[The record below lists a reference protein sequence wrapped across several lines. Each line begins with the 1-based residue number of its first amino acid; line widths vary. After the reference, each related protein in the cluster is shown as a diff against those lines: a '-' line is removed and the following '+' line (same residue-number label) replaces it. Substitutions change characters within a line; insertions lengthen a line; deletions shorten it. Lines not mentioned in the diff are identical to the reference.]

1 MFFNK
6 KRPFQ
11 RVDYILIL
19 ITMLLVAYG
28 LVILKSAT
36 NSYESQ
42 MVYVRGQFFATL
54 LGVIAMILLMFTPP
68 VIYKKMDFI
77 IYAISIGLLVY
88 TLLKGESQYIS
99 KSWVTIAG
107 YTFQPS
113 EFVKVGLIM
122 SIASFMERFKERFNR
137 LPVLLF
143 LIALSMLPV
152 ALVLMQPD
160 NGTALVMIGMLA
172 VMFFIG
178 GIGYKYIL
186 SALAMLVVAVPV
198 FWFRLPDYA
207 RNRIFDFLEPERDL
221 LGSGLQAYMGKI
233 SIGSGKFW
241 GRGLFEGVQN
251 NSNYIP
257 IKHSDF
263 IFAVIGEELGFMGG
277 FLLILLYALLIIR
290 MIVIAKN
297 SDYFSRIVIS
307 GVVALFFI
315 HIWENIGMNMNL
327 MPITGIPL
335 PFVSHGGTFQLANL
349 ICIGLVLG
357 IKYNS
362 KIEIEVPGAHIDNL
376 LSGR

>member
-54 LGVIAMILLMFTPP
+54 LGVITMILLMFTPP
-68 VIYKKMDFI
+68 VVYKKMDFI

-198 FWFRLPDYA
+198 FWFRLPVRKKSYLRLFRTRTRFA
-207 RNRIFDFLEPERDL
+207 WQRPT
-221 LGSGLQAYMGKI
+221 
-233 SIGSGKFW
+233 SI
-241 GRGLFEGVQN
+241 
-251 NSNYIP
+251 
-257 IKHSDF
+257 
-263 IFAVIGEELGFMGG
+263 
-277 FLLILLYALLIIR
+277 
-290 MIVIAKN
+290 
-297 SDYFSRIVIS
+297 
-307 GVVALFFI
+307 
-315 HIWENIGMNMNL
+315 
-327 MPITGIPL
+327 
-335 PFVSHGGTFQLANL
+335 HG
-349 ICIGLVLG
+349 
-357 IKYNS
+357 
-362 KIEIEVPGAHIDNL
+362 
-376 LSGR
+376 